1 MIRTVLAAAACA
13 LTVAGSTT
21 TVTGRLVVRDDGRDG
36 YGSQLLVEDRNGAP
50 MFWVNVF
57 GAQSGGEPFCV
68 TDLRLRP
75 VACLGGPLGSY
86 GGQASFT
93 LYWHGRP
100 VTLTAG
106 ELAGLVAF
114 AQRRGWR

>member
-1 MIRTVLAAAACA
+1 MRLIIAAVACA

-21 TVTGRLVVRDDGRDG
+21 TVTGKLVVRDP
-36 YGSQLLVEDRNGAP
+36 GSDHGNQVLVEDKNGAP

-57 GAQSGGEPFCV
+57 GAFSGGEPVCV
-68 TDLRLRP
+68 TDLALRP
-75 VACLGGPLGSY
+75 VACIGGPLGSY
-86 GGQASFT
+86 GGESSVT
-93 LYWHGRP
+93 LYRDGRA

-106 ELAGLVAF
+106 ELAGLVRF